1 MTEIKINIELGVT
14 AELKEFVTNLFSGA
28 IHTAVMPSPKLNT
41 ATAEHMTLP
50 RRRAASS
57 TTAGTMTTTRVE
69 EPQAPAQTEPAEA
82 EAPKSAITLP
92 NLREAVKRLY
102 DGGKHQEE
110 LPTIF
115 GKFGVK
121 NVIEVSEDR
130 YQELYDVLTAKAEEL
145 GL

>member
-14 AELKEFVTNLFSGA
+14 AELKDFVTNLFSGA

-50 RRRAASS
+50 RRRAA
-57 TTAGTMTTTRVE
+57 TTSKSEKEEAVE
-69 EPQAPAQTEPAEA
+69 IKAPETSAEQEPT
-82 EAPKSAITLP
+82 KSLITLP
-92 NLREAVKRLY
+92 TLRDVIKRLY

-110 LPTIF
+110 LPAIF
-115 GKFGVK
+115 NKFGVK
-121 NVIEVSEDR
+121 NVIEVPEDK

>member
-1 MTEIKINIELGVT
+1 MAEIKINIELGIT
-14 AELKEFVTNLFSGA
+14 AELKEFVTNLFSGT

-50 RRRAASS
+50 RRRVASS

-69 EPQAPAQTEPAEA
+69 EPQAPAQAEPA

-121 NVIEVSEDR
+121 NVTEVSEDR
-130 YQELYDVLTAKAEEL
+130 YQELYDALTAKAEEL